1 MSKTKKSNPS
11 RRGKSKRK
19 KRTILGMPPLLVIP
33 LVLTGLVFSVYTAGA
48 GYFTEKANSCILNHR
63 LDDASGWLDKLASF
77 PGQEVECAFLRAR
90 VARKRGDYAT
100 MDEQLQLVRELTAN
114 MSSSQIQR
122 NVERTKLEQVL
133 MAAQTGDHDYA
144 ENFLEPYLISD
155 DLGPYDKREVCESF
169 IFGYIQFQLY
179 DPALLLIDT
188 WIKDFPN
195 DARPYY
201 LRASISRSR
210 FQPREAEKSLHRA
223 LELNPQYFKAA
234 YELASVMMELKETE
248 KALQYLKIAIKD
260 EILEVDCLIAQSHAY
275 RALGDNEKARELL
288 RQALAKEPGH
298 YSGQN
303 ALGQLLVESQQWK
316 EAIQLLEPVCAVDK
330 NNTDA
335 RYFLAQAL
343 RAEKRF
349 EEASEHFE
357 AVEEIKNKLSDA
369 NEIIQKIGSGAESIP
384 ERLEVAKLF
393 MDYGSEQES
402 MIWLHSAL
410 QLDEDN
416 VETLRLYEDFYT
428 KKYETDGDLSFKEQ
442 ADNFRRRR
450 LQGTQ

>member
-1 MSKTKKSNPS
+1 M
-11 RRGKSKRK
+11 
-19 KRTILGMPPLLVIP
+19 
-33 LVLTGLVFSVYTAGA
+33 
-48 GYFTEKANSCILNHR
+48 
-63 LDDASGWLDKLASF
+63 
-77 PGQEVECAFLRAR
+77 
-90 VARKRGDYAT
+90 
-100 MDEQLQLVRELTAN
+100 
-114 MSSSQIQR
+114 
-122 NVERTKLEQVL
+122 
-133 MAAQTGDHDYA
+133 
-144 ENFLEPYLISD
+144 
-155 DLGPYDKREVCESF
+155 
-169 IFGYIQFQLY
+169 
-179 DPALLLIDT
+179 
-188 WIKDFPN
+188 
-195 DARPYY
+195 
-201 LRASISRSR
+201 
-210 FQPREAEKSLHRA
+210 
-223 LELNPQYFKAA
+223 
-234 YELASVMMELKETE
+234 
-248 KALQYLKIAIKD
+248 
-260 EILEVDCLIAQSHAY
+260 
-275 RALGDNEKARELL
+275 
-288 RQALAKEPGH
+288 
-298 YSGQN
+298 
-303 ALGQLLVESQQWK
+303 
-316 EAIQLLEPVCAVDK
+316 CAVDK

-384 ERLEVAKLF
+384 KRLEVAKLF